1 MAHAAFS
8 LPEDLTAADVSSPV
22 DLLRVIRKGPM
33 VKQAVDDAIDQC
45 AEVMNLRDSIEEARS
60 RAEQAPDER
69 QRRLHAHRGL
79 QNLRRYFELIIF
91 QAYLQST
98 EPDTVENHESFES
111 FVKERPGMCS
121 VSFCALCW
129 LTRMC
134 SDQDVRER
142 API

>member
-1 MAHAAFS
+1 MFS
-8 LPEDLTAADVSSPV
+8 LRPV
-22 DLLRVIRKGPM
+22 PDLLRVIRKGPM

-91 QAYLQST
+91 QWYLTSVRPET
-98 EPDTVENHESFES
+98 LKEAETFEMFVEKH
-111 FVKERPGMCS
+111 PGKITQNPKA
-121 VSFCALCW
+121 V
-129 LTRMC
+129 LTLM
-134 SDQDVRER
+134 
-142 API
+142 